1 MLEAQ
6 TTKKRFACLDGVR
19 AMAAYLVVLHHVSFA
34 AGTTLNSKWGVFF
47 ARMDVG
53 VAIFFVLSGYLLF
66 KPMVDAM
73 FEGRPIIENRRFWN
87 RRFWRIYPSYV
98 FALVVML
105 IIGAVQVGG
114 IVGFIVAVPLVQ
126 IYHPD
131 HAIAGLTQA
140 WSLATEVSFYFVL
153 PLVARW
159 LSVRCRDKSI
169 NRFAMK
175 IIVVLALVY
184 GASFVF
190 RLAVRIWNPWYSNT
204 IWHWLPSMMDIFAL
218 GMALAVVASWAKYNT
233 DLRTIADF
241 VSGKAIWFF
250 GTAIAIFVV
259 MCTQFNFKVGLE
271 QDGFLRMILR
281 QTLYGII
288 SLLVVAPFALGL
300 NGQTVLHRFFS
311 LRPIAGVGL
320 ISYGVYLWH
329 ELLFA
334 GEFSFRVMPWELF
347 DGNFLGRLTVTTA
360 ATLLIAAANYRLLEE
375 PIARRF
381 SK

>member
-1 MLEAQ
+1 
-6 TTKKRFACLDGVR
+6 
-19 AMAAYLVVLHHVSFA
+19 
-34 AGTTLNSKWGVFF
+34 
-47 ARMDVG
+47 
-53 VAIFFVLSGYLLF
+53 
-66 KPMVDAM
+66 
-73 FEGRPIIENRRFWN
+73 
-87 RRFWRIYPSYV
+87 
-98 FALVVML
+98 
-105 IIGAVQVGG
+105 
-114 IVGFIVAVPLVQ
+114 
-126 IYHPD
+126 
-131 HAIAGLTQA
+131 
-140 WSLATEVSFYFVL
+140 
-153 PLVARW
+153 
-159 LSVRCRDKSI
+159 
-169 NRFAMK
+169 
-175 IIVVLALVY
+175 
-184 GASFVF
+184 
-190 RLAVRIWNPWYSNT
+190 
-204 IWHWLPSMMDIFAL
+204 MDIFAL

-375 PIARRF
+375 PLARRF